1 MDEETTA
8 KIFEPFFTTKEIGKG
23 TGLRLAMVYGI
34 IRQHEGSINVY
45 SEKGRSTTFKIYLP
59 VVEGEAEAVE
69 AKPASVLAPITRG
82 TETILVAED
91 ESPLREYTIKLL
103 EEQGYHVITAENGE
117 DAIEK
122 FRTYSN
128 AIDLLIFDV
137 IMPRKN
143 GKEAYD
149 EIRKQRPEI
158 KALFMSGYTANIIHN
173 KGVLEA
179 GIELITKP
187 FTPTSLLKKVRIV
200 LDKK

>member
-1 MDEETTA
+1 M
-8 KIFEPFFTTKEIGKG
+8 FTVK
-23 TGLRLAMVYGI
+23 R
-34 IRQHEGSINVY
+34 
-45 SEKGRSTTFKIYLP
+45 GRGTTFKIYLP

-82 TETILVAED
+82 TETILVAEN
-91 ESPLREYTIKLL
+91 ESSLREYTIKLL

-158 KALFMSGYTANIIHN
+158 KALFMSGYTANIILS

-187 FTPTSLLKKVRIV
+187 FTPTWLLKNVRIV
-200 LDKK
+200 LDKKWQRDGPGESR